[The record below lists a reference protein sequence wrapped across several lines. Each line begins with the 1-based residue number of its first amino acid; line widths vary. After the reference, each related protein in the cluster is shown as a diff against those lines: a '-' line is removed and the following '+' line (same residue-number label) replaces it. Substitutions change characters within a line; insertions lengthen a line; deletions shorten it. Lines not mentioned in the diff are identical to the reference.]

1 MPWFRIGFLVFVMVV
16 SSGYRFRC
24 YWLCTDQTAI
34 QNDYVEER
42 DRCRGYADAKV
53 DLTLKE
59 MAKTGDQKSRNAQLV
74 ALFSQCMADHGWTV
88 PDGAKEG
95 APKAAVAAGA
105 AAAGTTAAGAPASP
119 AAATATAAAAQDK
132 AFLMRTA
139 ECDFARANA
148 PYSAISASRA
158 QACDMECAQR
168 LKNAPEAPRP
178 GACPTE
184 FKPSLSKGSYH
195 DQ

>member
-1 MPWFRIGFLVFVMVV
+1 MPWFRIGFLVFVVVV

-24 YWLCTDQTAI
+24 YWLCNDQTAI
-34 QNDYVEER
+34 QNDYIEER
-42 DRCRGYADAKV
+42 DRCRAYADAKV
-53 DLTLKE
+53 DLSLKE
-59 MAKTGDQKSRNAQLV
+59 MSKTGDVKSRNSQLV
-74 ALFSQCMADHGWTV
+74 ALFSQCMSDHGWTV
-88 PDGAKEG
+88 PDGKDSKSAA
-95 APKAAVAAGA
+95 APAAAATGA
-105 AAAGTTAAGAPASP
+105 AAAAAGQPTGPTTAS
-119 AAATATAAAAQDK
+119 TTAAAAQDK

-148 PYSAISASRA
+148 PYSNISAARA

-178 GACPTE
+178 GACPSE

-195 DQ
+195 E